1 MTNAVALE
9 MFATALNIGSK
20 RSSAV
25 AFLLEAVN
33 RALEAGEAQLD
44 GVRLDGLRVT
54 NEDVGVS

>member
-1 MTNAVALE
+1 MTNAAALE

-20 RSSAV
+20 RSLAV